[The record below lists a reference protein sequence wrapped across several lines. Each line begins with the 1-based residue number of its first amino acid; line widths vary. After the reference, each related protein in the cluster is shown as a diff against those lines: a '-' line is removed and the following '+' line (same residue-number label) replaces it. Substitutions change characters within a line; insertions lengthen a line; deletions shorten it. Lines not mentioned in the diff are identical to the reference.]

1 MHLRS
6 YRRAAALIALIFAHG
21 MVSAPAQQRRMEIGL
36 LTCGLIKSEGT
47 QGAAE
52 AVAPLRQTWELD
64 CSFRPTNGGP
74 EETYTGTLE
83 SVGLEKEL
91 SERRAMIWIVK
102 RAGET
107 TGSTGQL
114 QQAYAADVAAKPGH
128 SPPLIGEANGSLVL
142 ETLAD
147 AGVAVTI
154 DEKRITTAMIVVVN
168 VVLKSAPA

>member
-1 MHLRS
+1 MHLRQ
-6 YRRAAALIALIFAHG
+6 YRRAAALTALIFAHG
-21 MVSAPAQQRRMEIGL
+21 MVSAPAQPRRSEIGL

-47 QGAAE
+47 QGGTE
-52 AVAPLRQTWELD
+52 AVAPARQTWDLD

-83 SVGLEKEL
+83 SVGPEKEP
-91 SERRAMIWIVK
+91 SERRTMIWIVK

-107 TGSTGQL
+107 TGPTGQL
-114 QQAYAADVAAKPGH
+114 QQVYAADLAANPGH

-147 AGVAVTI
+147 AGVAIAI
-154 DEKRITTAMIVVVN
+154 DEKRITTAMIVLVN
-168 VVLKSAPA
+168 LILKTAPA